1 MSLMLL
7 KTCKAGAATVRMVSR
22 TSSASASRVSM
33 IGRHLTTSQSAQSS
47 STPSASSDPAEP
59 LVRFESLHSL
69 RKATLNRPAAFNAL
83 NKEMVDL
90 LQPQLE
96 KWEASDLAS
105 VIVLRGTGKH
115 FCAGG
120 DVKNGDLSSAALAK
134 QLATEETWA
143 DSANFFGDEYVTDHF
158 IANMRTPV
166 VAFIHGN
173 TLGGGCGLSMHA
185 PFRIATET
193 TILGMPETNIGLF
206 PDVGANFFLP
216 RLDGELG
223 VYLGLTGHTLRGKDA
238 LFAGFASH
246 FVPSERLN
254 AVEARLSE
262 LGAKAALEDVNAAIE
277 EFVADAE
284 ELQSGPAYPLVG
296 AKRRAIDAIFGR
308 KTVESIITGLSEL
321 ESGSMPLDKLVFEG
335 EEVDIG
341 NLQQWAKTTRE
352 VLEHRSPTSLKLTLK
367 AIREG
372 AKLDIDEV
380 FAMDLRIATACCVS
394 TLVDYR
400 MYSSATDS
408 QLHVFGSLKNPT
420 IHPDFRVGV
429 THLLVDKRKDRA
441 PWSPS
446 SLAEVEDSTILKNFF
461 SNPAPFSNPP
471 VKPLQKRAPE
481 SARPYREYPH
491 ARFSLPSERQIKDI
505 VTGEA
510 KGSGKFA
517 MTKDEVV
524 ARVAQEAQRLSGGA
538 EKIGLREKVNEV
550 LQRKCRVGEQ
560 GTLRWVSSS
569 TV

>member
-1 MSLMLL
+1 MLL
-7 KTCKAGAATVRMVSR
+7 KNCKLGTGTIRMVSR
-22 TSSASASRVSM
+22 TSITSATRASM
-33 IGRHLTTSQSAQSS
+33 IGRHLTTSQPATPTSQSK
-47 STPSASSDPAEP
+47 PLASSDPAEP
-59 LVRFESLHSL
+59 LVRFETLHSL
-69 RKATLNRPAAFNAL
+69 RKATLNRPTAFNAL
-83 NKEMVDL
+83 NKAMVDL

-105 VIVLRGTGKH
+105 VVVLQGTGKH

-120 DVKNGDLSSAALAK
+120 DVKTLAK
-134 QLATEETWA
+134 QLAIEETWA
-143 DSANFFGDEYVTDHF
+143 DSASFFADEYVTDHF

-166 VAFIHGN
+166 VAFMHGN

-246 FVPSERLN
+246 YVPFERLN
-254 AVEARLSE
+254 ALEVRLSE
-262 LGAKAALEDVNAAIE
+262 LGARTALEDVNAAIE

-296 AKRRAIDAIFGR
+296 AKRRAVDAIFGR
-308 KTVESIITGLSEL
+308 KTVESIISGLSEL
-321 ESGSMPLDKLVFEG
+321 ESGSMSLDKLAFEG
-335 EEVDIG
+335 EEVNVG
-341 NLQQWAKTTRE
+341 ELQQWAKTTRE

-380 FAMDLRIATACCVS
+380 FAMDLRIATACC
-394 TLVDYR
+394 
-400 MYSSATDS
+400 
-408 QLHVFGSLKNPT
+408 NPA
-420 IHPDFRVGV
+420 IHPDFKVGV
-429 THLLVDKRKDRA
+429 NHLLVEKRKDRA

-471 VKPLQKRAPE
+471 VKPLQRRASE
-481 SARPYREYPH
+481 SARAYREYPH

-517 MTKDEVV
+517 MTKDEVL
-524 ARVAQEAQRLSGGA
+524 ARVSQEAQRLSGGA
-538 EKIGLREKVNEV
+538 EKIGLRQKVNEV

-560 GTLRWVSSS
+560 GTLRWVSS
-569 TV
+569 TTA